1 MMSVGGNTWPRA
13 PGEPSGESGA
23 PRFDRAI
30 ARDRPAS
37 PHFRPVLD
45 VHEAPS
51 DAQRSRSNMYY
62 METTAR
68 EFNQKSSQILA
79 AAARGETV
87 TVTKNGT
94 PVARVVPINDTE
106 VPPYPTDAMGD
117 LDLPDLGL
125 PDLTDDEI
133 EDTLKGMGA

>member
-1 MMSVGGNTWPRA
+1 
-13 PGEPSGESGA
+13 
-23 PRFDRAI
+23 
-30 ARDRPAS
+30 
-37 PHFRPVLD
+37 
-45 VHEAPS
+45 
-51 DAQRSRSNMYY
+51 

-94 PVARVVPINDTE
+94 PVARVVPITE
-106 VPPYPTDAMGD
+106 MDIPPYPTSSMGD
-117 LDLPDLGL
+117 IELPDLGL

-133 EDTLKGMGA
+133 EGVLKGMGS